1 MILTFASAFPVLCVL
16 PKITLFKK
24 SIVSSHKCKNT
35 FDSTKR
41 RLSMLKPFSKIE
53 KWCFT
58 GALVLALFT
67 VGTTPGI
74 AFDKFN
80 QTFGIAIHGYDTVAY
95 HTENSAVKGKSEFSY
110 EWNDAEWH
118 FASAENRDLFAADP
132 DRYAPQYGGY

>member
-1 MILTFASAFPVLCVL
+1 
-16 PKITLFKK
+16 
-24 SIVSSHKCKNT
+24 
-35 FDSTKR
+35 
-41 RLSMLKPFSKIE
+41 MLKSTPKMK

-58 GALVLALFT
+58 GALVLALLA

-80 QTFGIAIHGYDTVAY
+80 QTFGIAIHCYDTVAY
-95 HTENSAVKGKSEFSY
+95 HTENSAVKVKSEISY

-118 FASAENRDLFAADP
+118 CASDKNRDLFAADP